1 LPINVIDVVPHF
13 AVRLCAALSEYA
25 KIKIKAVVGVP
36 PPTAV
41 VVDVVKLNGV
51 EKTPGQLVK
60 VGVPRA
66 MAMSAPTLFWSH
78 VS

>member
-1 LPINVIDVVPHF
+1 MRI
-13 AVRLCAALSEYA
+13 R
-25 KIKIKAVVGVP
+25 AVVGVP

-51 EKTPGQLVK
+51 ENTPGQLLK

-66 MAMSAPTLFWSH
+66 IAISTPTRF
-78 VS
+78 